1 MRGVGIRFLI
11 SDFRFTGGEGNYK
24 GGKER
29 GAYFLANYPYNRSM
43 EKSRLEAFSDG
54 VFAIVITLLIL
65 DVRFPDVDY
74 SQFGATLDSLLPRI
88 LAYVMSFIIIGVY
101 WVTNHNSMHALRET
115 DRRFLWL
122 NILLLLCIS
131 FIPFPTSLLG
141 RYPFQ
146 AGPIIIYGLT
156 LIACNVVGYGM
167 IIYVWYHPYLANSE
181 FNKLYIQSHTPIYI
195 IVNVSY
201 LCAMLVTRSFPLLSY
216 IIYIAVVLFLI
227 VFLPKLDDGI
237 NKSEASTK

>member
-1 MRGVGIRFLI
+1 MAII
-11 SDFRFTGGEGNYK
+11 S
-24 GGKER
+24 
-29 GAYFLANYPYNRSM
+29 PYNRPM

-65 DVRFPDVDY
+65 DIRFPEVDY
-74 SQFGATLDSLLPRI
+74 SQFWTTLTSLLPRI

-101 WVTNHNSMHALRET
+101 WVTHHNSMHAMRKT

-146 AGPIIIYGLT
+146 AGPIMIYGFT
-156 LIACNVVGYGM
+156 LIACNLVGYIM
-167 IIYVWYHPYLANSE
+167 IIYVWYHPQLANPE
-181 FNKLYIQSHTPIYI
+181 FTKLYIRRHTPIYI
-195 IVNVSY
+195 MVNISY
-201 LCAMLVTRSFPLLSY
+201 LCAILVARSFPLLSY
-216 IIYIAVVLFLI
+216 VIYLAVVILLI
-227 VFLPKLDDGI
+227 VFLPKLD
-237 NKSEASTK
+237 EE

>member
-1 MRGVGIRFLI
+1 
-11 SDFRFTGGEGNYK
+11 
-24 GGKER
+24 
-29 GAYFLANYPYNRSM
+29 M
-43 EKSRLEAFSDG
+43 EKSRLETFSDG

-74 SQFGATLDSLLPRI
+74 SQFGATLASLLPRI
-88 LAYVMSFIIIGVY
+88 LAYMISFIIIGVY
-101 WVTNHNSMHALRET
+101 WVTHHNSMHAMRKT

-146 AGPIIIYGLT
+146 AGPIIIYGAT
-156 LIACNVVGYGM
+156 LIACNAVGYIM
-167 IIYVWYHPYLANSE
+167 IIYVWYHPHLATPE
-181 FNKLYIQSHTPIYI
+181 FNKLYIQRHTPIYI
-195 IVNVSY
+195 TVNVLY
-201 LCAMLVTRSFPLLSY
+201 LCAILFAKPLPLVSY
-216 IIYIAVVLFLI
+216 IIYIAVVIFLI

-237 NKSEASTK
+237 SRK

>member
-1 MRGVGIRFLI
+1 M
-11 SDFRFTGGEGNYK
+11 K
-24 GGKER
+24 
-29 GAYFLANYPYNRSM
+29 YPYNHPM

-65 DVRFPDVDY
+65 DIRFPDVDY
-74 SQFGATLDSLLPRI
+74 SQFGATLVSLLPRI

-101 WVTNHNSMHALRET
+101 WVTHHNSMHAMKKT

-146 AGPIIIYGLT
+146 AGPIMIYGLT
-156 LIACNVVGYGM
+156 LIACNLVGYMM
-167 IIYVWYHPYLANSE
+167 IIYVWYHPQLATPE
-181 FNKLYIQSHTPIYI
+181 FNKLYMQRHTPIYI
-195 IVNVSY
+195 VVNISY
-201 LCAMLVTRSFPLLSY
+201 FCAILLAHSFPLLSY
-216 IIYIAVVLFLI
+216 LIYIAVILFLI
-227 VFLPKLDDGI
+227 IFLPRLDDGI
-237 NKSEASTK
+237 NRN

>member
-1 MRGVGIRFLI
+1 MQ
-11 SDFRFTGGEGNYK
+11 
-24 GGKER
+24 R
-29 GAYFLANYPYNRSM
+29 GAYLLIDCPYNHTM

-65 DVRFPDVDY
+65 DIRFPDVDY
-74 SQFGATLDSLLPRI
+74 SQFSATLVSLLPRI

-101 WVTNHNSMHALRET
+101 WITHHNSMHAMRKT

-122 NILLLLCIS
+122 NILLLLCVS

-146 AGPIIIYGLT
+146 AWPIIIYGIT
-156 LIACNVVGYGM
+156 LIVCNAVGYLM
-167 IIYVWYHPYLANSE
+167 ILYVWYHPHLAVVDFDKRYLR
-181 FNKLYIQSHTPIYI
+181 SHTPVYI
-195 IVNVSY
+195 FVNFLY
-201 LCAMLVTRSFPLLSY
+201 LCAILFAHSFPLLSY
-216 IIYIAVVLFLI
+216 LIYIAVIVFLI

-237 NKSEASTK
+237 KVR

>member
-1 MRGVGIRFLI
+1 
-11 SDFRFTGGEGNYK
+11 
-24 GGKER
+24 
-29 GAYFLANYPYNRSM
+29 M

-65 DVRFPDVDY
+65 DIRFPEVDY
-74 SQFGATLDSLLPRI
+74 SQFGTTLISLLPRI

-101 WVTNHNSMHALRET
+101 WVTHHNSMHAMRKT
-115 DRRFLWL
+115 DRSFLWL

-146 AGPIIIYGLT
+146 AGPIMIYGIT
-156 LIACNVVGYGM
+156 LIVCNAVGYLM
-167 IIYVWYHPYLANSE
+167 IIYVWYHPHLAGPEFSKTYLRR
-181 FNKLYIQSHTPIYI
+181 HTPVYI
-195 IVNVSY
+195 FVNVLY
-201 LCAMLVTRSFPLLSY
+201 LWAILSAHWLPLLSY
-216 IIYIAVVLFLI
+216 LIYVAVVIFLI

-237 NKSEASTK
+237 NIK